1 VPVLPGFKLL
11 YNQKQ
16 LAKIPATFRVSLPPA
31 MIEAFEACRTAE
43 EEKKDGL
50 EAWLRTGRKLL
61 EAGAPGIHIFTM
73 SQKDPVLDL
82 LKILFKR

>member
-16 LAKIPATFRVSLPPA
+16 LTKIPATFGVSLPPA

-50 EAWLRTGRKLL
+50 EAWLRTGRKTARGRRSGDSYFYH
-61 EAGAPGIHIFTM
+61 ESEGPGPGFA
-73 SQKDPVLDL
+73 
-82 LKILFKR
+82 